1 MDPTEIIKATVSS
14 DRAEAITKS
23 RDPKNKLKI
32 KNIHELYRLI
42 FFIFCNVFYNTL
54 CNIINKY

>member
-42 FFIFCNVFYNTL
+42 FLFFAMFFTIPYATL
-54 CNIINKY
+54 